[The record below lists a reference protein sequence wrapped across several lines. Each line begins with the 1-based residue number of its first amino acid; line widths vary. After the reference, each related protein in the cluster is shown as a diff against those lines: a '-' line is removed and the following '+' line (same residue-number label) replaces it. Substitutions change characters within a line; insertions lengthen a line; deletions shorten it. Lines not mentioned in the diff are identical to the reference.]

1 MIINLTIP
9 MAPKAQK
16 RDRITARGGFARSYK
31 DKGQR
36 LEEDKLLTMIMAL
49 APPKPLDGPI
59 SLEIKA
65 YLPIPKSK
73 PRIWQAK
80 AASGELRPTTK
91 PDCDNLAK
99 QICDV
104 MQKVFFQDDKQVVSL
119 SVSKH
124 YTVEGPARWVIRME
138 GDY

>member
-1 MIINLTIP
+1 MMINLTIP

-49 APPKPLDGPI
+49 APPKPLEGPV
-59 SLEIKA
+59 SLEVKA

-80 AASGELRPTTK
+80 AASGELRPITK

-104 MQKVFFQDDKQVVSL
+104 MQGVYYQDDKQVVGL
-119 SVSKH
+119 WVGKY
-124 YTVEGPARWVIRME
+124 YTTIEPRWVIRME